1 MMTIRSAKFILSL
14 EMCIRDRIWGTQDV
28 DTPLW
33 MGEVM
38 EKEIPDAALIL
49 LEGCG
54 HFAYLEKYADFKAI
68 AWKFLI
74 G

>member
-1 MMTIRSAKFILSL
+1 
-14 EMCIRDRIWGTQDV
+14 MCIRDR
-28 DTPLW
+28 
-33 MGEVM
+33 GEVM
-38 EKEIPDAALIL
+38 EKEIPDAALVR

-54 HFAYLEKYADFKAI
+54 HFAYLEKYADFRAI